1 MKKEWIWMIN
11 SCKLKPKGRK
21 IVGDEEE

>member
-21 IVGDEEE
+21 VVEGEEE